1 MCYLFLYLT
10 VCNLFIFSCVIGI
23 ANMSTPP
30 SDMVLIAQVLQ
41 GKQQAF
47 AVLVDRYRNMVFT
60 VAYRLVN
67 NREDAEELA
76 QSTFVKAYRSLADYR
91 GDAKFSTW
99 LYTIVNSLGLSFLRK
114 KKFEALSLSNEKV
127 QVVADG
133 VGGGFSANTI
143 EVKSKVQMVQK
154 AMGMLSSDD
163 AQVLTLF
170 YQAEQSLEE
179 IGRIMGI
186 DPNTAKVK
194 LHRARGRMKK
204 ILEIKFSHELV
215 HL

>member
-1 MCYLFLYLT
+1 MPT
-10 VCNLFIFSCVIGI
+10 NQPD
-23 ANMSTPP
+23 TE
-30 SDMVLIAQVLQ
+30 LIQQVLQ
-41 GKQQAF
+41 GNRQSF
-47 AVLVDRYRNMVFT
+47 EVLVNRYRNLVFT

-76 QSTFVKAYRSLADYR
+76 QSAFVKAYRSLADFR

-99 LYTIVNSLGLSFLRK
+99 LYTIVSSLSLSFLRK
-114 KKFEALSLSNEKV
+114 KKIDTLSMSHEKV
-127 QVVADG
+127 QVIADG

-143 EVKSKVQMVQK
+143 ETKSRVEMVHK
-154 AMGMLSSDD
+154 AIGMLGQDD

-170 YQAEQSLEE
+170 YQGEQSLDE

-194 LHRARGRMKK
+194 LHRARGRLKK
-204 ILEIKFSHELV
+204 IIESFSS
-215 HL
+215 